1 MSFAGETKGE
11 LCRTALNRKCCTQAE
26 AYGVLLYC
34 NTFSGREI
42 RIITENEAFAQRLPI
57 LFRKAFRLSFD
68 RLPDGE
74 GKYSFGITDPAKL
87 AAVSGTFGMDAG
99 SLANHVNFAVLEEP
113 CCRAAFLRGAFLAG
127 GSVTDPRKA
136 YHLELST
143 SHYNVSREVP
153 ALMREAGF
161 QPKEATR
168 KANYIAYFKQSERIE
183 DFLTAI
189 GAPLAAMEI
198 MNAKLEKN
206 LRGSVNRRV
215 NCDAANLDKAVEAA
229 QVQLTI
235 RDTPE
240 PALKLVPRIVWAG
253 IGCRRGVPA
262 ERLEAALRSGL
273 EAAGLHPAAL
283 AGVCTID
290 RKGEEPGLLEL
301 CRRRRLPLLTY
312 SPEELSRAE
321 GEFTPSPFVRQ
332 VTGTDNVCERAAV
345 LASGGPLLLK
355 KTAGEGV
362 TAALAAAPFAPG
374 WEEAP

>member
-113 CCRAAFLRGAFLAG
+113 CCRAAFLR
-127 GSVTDPRKA
+127 
-136 YHLELST
+136 
-143 SHYNVSREVP
+143 
-153 ALMREAGF
+153 EAGF

-229 QVQLTI
+229 QVQLEAI
-235 RDTPE
+235 RSLEQSGQLEGLPDKLRETARLRLEHPEDTLAELAALCDP
-240 PALKLVPRIVWAG
+240 PATKSALNHRLRKLV
-253 IGCRRGVPA
+253 
-262 ERLEAALRSGL
+262 
-273 EAAGLHPAAL
+273 
-283 AGVCTID
+283 
-290 RKGEEPGLLEL
+290 EL
-301 CRRRRLPLLTY
+301 GQAR
-312 SPEELSRAE
+312 
-321 GEFTPSPFVRQ
+321 
-332 VTGTDNVCERAAV
+332 
-345 LASGGPLLLK
+345 
-355 KTAGEGV
+355 GEGAGH
-362 TAALAAAPFAPG
+362 T
-374 WEEAP
+374 